1 MCGDVAMLR
10 IYPSIM
16 ASSVRHFL
24 QLPVRGVV
32 LQCYGSGNIPSNR
45 ADLLEAVREAASG
58 GVMVLVVT
66 QCSHGGVSGDYETGQ
81 ALLDTG
87 AVPGSDI
94 TQVPGH
100 TAHIVERVVGWRYF
114 WDYLLHGSVFC

>member
-45 ADLLEAVREAASG
+45 ADLLEAVREAARA

-87 AVPGSDI
+87 AIPGSDI
-94 TQVPGH
+94 TQVN
-100 TAHIVERVVGWRYF
+100 TLIMKW
-114 WDYLLHGSVFC
+114 